1 MSSFSFI
8 LIKARAIV
16 IQQAI
21 MSLSTHLAVSSSLK
35 RNWVKNCRGQQ
46 WYAQESPL
54 ECHVISSKGGKTC
67 LQILPKCSHIT
78 PKYMTYVSSATTSA
92 CNLLFLIKNLGLS
105 LITAPWGSK
114 LPDLISAVKIMDM
127 FLSLLLE
134 NATDIGVPSAF

>member
-1 MSSFSFI
+1 
-8 LIKARAIV
+8 
-16 IQQAI
+16 
-21 MSLSTHLAVSSSLK
+21 
-35 RNWVKNCRGQQ
+35 
-46 WYAQESPL
+46 
-54 ECHVISSKGGKTC
+54 
-67 LQILPKCSHIT
+67 
-78 PKYMTYVSSATTSA
+78 MTYVSSATTSA